1 MTHPLLARRL
11 DRVHSPDDDDAACGR
26 MKGGQT
32 RALIKRAALTAF
44 AQKGLEG
51 ASVRE
56 ILRIAG
62 QKNAG
67 SINYYF
73 SSRADLIDELIR
85 DVAVLLDRDHA
96 QRVDALE
103 AAGGPHSIRE
113 LAVILTEAPTLDG
126 VARDDRS
133 LRFLNMV
140 LQNHRQRL
148 FDAMHGLDGGTRR
161 CLAHM
166 RRLAPPMPEKIVR
179 QRLMLVM
186 IYVVGAASTR
196 EAARDDMASWE
207 TLWGGALGRET
218 LADTVVGI
226 MTQPPA
232 PETLAQLVAENADRR
247 TRS

>member
-1 MTHPLLARRL
+1 MQRP
-11 DRVHSPDDDDAACGR
+11 DDDAAAGR
-26 MKGGQT
+26 MKGEQT
-32 RALIKRAALTAF
+32 RARIKRAALTAF
-44 AQKGLEG
+44 AQKGLDG

-56 ILRIAG
+56 ILRLAG

-85 DVAVLLDRDHA
+85 DVAMLLDRDHA

-113 LAVILTEAPTLDG
+113 LAEILIQSPTLEG
-126 VARDDRS
+126 AAKDDRS

-140 LQNHRQRL
+140 LLNHRQRL
-148 FDAMHGLDGGTRR
+148 FDAMRGLDGGTRR

-166 RRLAPPMPEKIVR
+166 RRLAPPMPEKIAQ

-186 IYVVGAASTR
+186 IYVLGATSTR
-196 EAARDDMASWE
+196 EAAREDMASWE
-207 TLWGGALGRET
+207 TLWGGPLGREN
-218 LADTVVGI
+218 LADTIVGI

-232 PETLAQLVAENADRR
+232 PETLAKLAAGV
-247 TRS
+247 

>member
-1 MTHPLLARRL
+1 MQCP
-11 DRVHSPDDDDAACGR
+11 DDDAAGGR
-26 MKGGQT
+26 MKGEQT
-32 RALIKRAALTAF
+32 RARIKRAALTAF
-44 AQKGLEG
+44 AQKGLDG

-56 ILRIAG
+56 ILRLAG

-85 DVAVLLDRDHA
+85 DVAVLLDRHHA
-96 QRVDALE
+96 ARIDALE
-103 AAGGPHSIRE
+103 AEGGPHSIRE
-113 LAVILTEAPTLDG
+113 VAAILIQSPTLDTE
-126 VARDDRS
+126 ARDDRS

-140 LQNHRQRL
+140 LLNHRQRL
-148 FDAMHGLDGGTRR
+148 FDAMRGLDGGTRR

-166 RRLAPPMPEKIVR
+166 RRLAPPMPEKIAQ

-186 IYVVGAASTR
+186 IYVVGATSTR
-196 EAARDDMASWE
+196 EAAREDMASWE
-207 TLWGGALGRET
+207 SLWGGALGRET

-232 PETLAQLVAENADRR
+232 PETLAQLAAGG
-247 TRS
+247 